1 MILYFTGTGNS
12 EYTARRIQQKT
23 QDTIRNLFPF
33 IRQHKA
39 EPMHSQRPW
48 VIVTPTYAWR
58 IPRIVQEWLLTAEL
72 TGNPDIYFVMT
83 CGGSIGNATDYLKRL
98 CKKKGMRYRGCMEIK
113 MPENYI
119 ALFDT
124 PDKETARRIITA
136 AHKDMDEAARYIQE
150 ETDFPEVDVHA
161 KDILNST
168 IINPLFYPLLVHAR
182 KFTATNACIGC
193 KACEAACPLGNIIM
207 KQGKPVW
214 GTQCT
219 HCMACICTCPKEAI
233 EYGTKSQ
240 GKTRYLC
247 SRVLADEE

>member
-1 MILYFTGTGNS
+1 
-12 EYTARRIQQKT
+12 
-23 QDTIRNLFPF
+23 
-33 IRQHKA
+33 
-39 EPMHSQRPW
+39 
-48 VIVTPTYAWR
+48 
-58 IPRIVQEWLLTAEL
+58 
-72 TGNPDIYFVMT
+72 
-83 CGGSIGNATDYLKRL
+83 
-98 CKKKGMRYRGCMEIK
+98 MEIK

-207 KQGKPVW
+207 KQGKPIW